1 MSSVLKVENL
11 HKEYPGVVA
20 VNDISFELNHGEVL
34 ALLGEN
40 GAGKS
45 TMSKLICGV
54 ERPDKGAI
62 YIEDEKVSFRS
73 ATDALCKGVSMVHQE
88 LSIIGD
94 LSIAENIFMNRQPV
108 DVLGNIKWSELYKNT
123 REILNIFQLDLD
135 PRMLAKSLPVGTQ
148 QLIEILRATSMD
160 AKLIILDEP
169 TSSLAEPQI
178 QLMFKNI
185 QQLKKKGFA
194 FIYITH
200 KLEEVFQIADRVL
213 VMRDGMYIGES
224 PVEAITSE
232 QVVTMMVGR
241 EIKKLFGEDNNYQ
254 LSDENLFEVKG
265 LTAEG
270 LYRDVSFGV
279 KRGEIL
285 GVSGLIGAG
294 RTEMALG
301 IIGSHKRNGKII
313 IDGNEV
319 EIRSPADAI
328 KNGIAYV
335 TEDRKK
341 LGLYLNYCLKDNL
354 AVMQLRNFS
363 TRGMIKNNKIR
374 NYANEQIKEFRIAA
388 SSINQTMDHLSGGN
402 QQKCL
407 LSMWMG
413 IEPDI
418 FIIDEPTRGVDVGAK
433 AEIYQMLKNISNKGN
448 AVIVISSELPELIG
462 ICNRIIVMRNGC
474 VTGEVLKEDFS
485 EDRIMMLATG
495 VNQQYENQ
503 VV

>member
-1 MSSVLKVENL
+1 MSSVLRVENL

-20 VNDISFELNHGEVL
+20 VNDISFELGRGKVL

-45 TMSKLICGV
+45 TLSKLICGV
-54 ERPDKGAI
+54 EKPDRGSI
-62 YIEDEKVSFRS
+62 YLEEEKVSFRS
-73 ATDALCKGVSMVHQE
+73 ATDALARGVSMVHQE

-94 LSIAENIFMNRQPV
+94 MSIAENIFMNRQPV
-108 DVLGNIKWSELYKNT
+108 DVLGNVKWNELYKNT
-123 REILNIFQLDLD
+123 REILSVFQLDLD

-160 AKLIILDEP
+160 SKLIILDEP

-178 QLMFKNI
+178 QMMFRNI
-185 QQLKKKGFA
+185 ERLKAKGFS

-224 PVEAITSE
+224 SIEDITSE
-232 QVVTMMVGR
+232 QIVTMMVGR
-241 EIKKLFGEDNNYQ
+241 EIRKLFGEENNYR
-254 LSDENLFEVKG
+254 ENSENIFEVRN

-270 LYRDVSFGV
+270 FYEDISFGV
-279 KRGEIL
+279 KKGEIL

-301 IIGSHKRNGKII
+301 IFGMHKRSGRILINGT
-313 IDGNEV
+313 EV
-319 EIRSPADAI
+319 EIKTPADAI

-341 LGLYLNYCLKDNL
+341 LGLYLNYCVKDNL
-354 AVMQLRNFS
+354 AVMQMRNFS
-363 TRGMIKNNKIR
+363 SGGMIKKSRIR
-374 NYANEQIKEFRIAA
+374 DYARKQVADFRIAVP
-388 SSINQTMDHLSGGN
+388 SIDQTMDHLSGGN

-418 FIIDEPTRGVDVGAK
+418 FIVDEPTRGVDVGAK
-433 AEIYQMLKNISNKGN
+433 AEIYQMLKNLSNKGN

-462 ICNRIIVMRNGC
+462 VCNRIVVMRNGS
-474 VTGEVLKEDFS
+474 VSGEVLKEDFS

-495 VNQQYENQ
+495 VNKQ
-503 VV
+503 